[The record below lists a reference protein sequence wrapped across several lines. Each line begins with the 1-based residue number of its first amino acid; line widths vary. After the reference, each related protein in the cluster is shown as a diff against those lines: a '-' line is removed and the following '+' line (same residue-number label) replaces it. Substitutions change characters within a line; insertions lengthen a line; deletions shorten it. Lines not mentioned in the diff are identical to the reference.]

1 MLLIAEK
8 RAVMLEIENV
18 YKKYYVKI
26 PYDVTFAC
34 LAGHI
39 VSTPLPGAHSK
50 KQQRWVYDN
59 LPIIPSGFLNWSF
72 NSKSINPKDS
82 PYEPTESGYKYLS
95 EIEKI
100 LKTKHFD
107 YICVAT
113 DPDLEGEVLF
123 ADQASLWDKKYQ
135 DIPRKRYYEDDTS
148 PEKVI
153 FEFNHLHDYNDLMI
167 NGKVTYNNWLNSSV
181 LRQQVNYISGINLT
195 RALSIKLQDLVRIGY
210 SKGPILFLVCNR
222 YLQHTNFKPE
232 SYWQLSATFDH
243 QNGKY
248 KGTLLNE
255 NNEKAIFKTLDEAT
269 TTAKKMENYPA
280 TIFEDKVKLKEVKA
294 PNPFSGTEL
303 QSVVSHYGYS
313 NNDIMASMESLSQ
326 TKHKF
331 ITYPRTDSIVFNDSQ
346 ATEFP
351 KMIKRCLEIP
361 PLKKY
366 AEIALKLDRFNKVCQ
381 DKTYFNSKKV
391 SGHSAIGFKVTS
403 NEKINWTSLSKLDQI
418 VLYTIGKQL
427 IQIALPPKILKN
439 HTILTQIYPATF
451 KSNCIEI
458 KDRGWDIFKITKQQN
473 NTLPNTKK
481 GDQVQVLNL
490 SPEERKT
497 QPEPLFTNSSLM
509 NSLGRIDA
517 FLGNEFKKK
526 LKVREFLG
534 IGSPATR
541 GTTIDEML
549 QNKTIKKT
557 NKGDPNGNNK
567 IIPTEKGLKIFKQT
581 KQIKI
586 LKPEEVAKM
595 ELDLQ
600 HVQLGELSPQ
610 DFQKKYIDEV
620 SSQIDYIKNAKMEII
635 SPSEKKTN
643 HELIGKCP
651 CDGCDVIYNGKY
663 YFCSNFKMEDHK
675 IIGCHLFINP
685 KLKFLAKG
693 SITKTDVLQ
702 MLKKKHSS
710 VKKLK
715 SKDNKIFPGTF
726 YLKEDGT
733 LAFQIQSGKE
743 VNVLC
748 PICQQHLIIIYSS
761 KTDEEYYICPQK
773 THFILEKKSYGHLW
787 SLEELKNLING
798 DTLRNINFRWK
809 NNRQGKADVRYNLEH
824 KRIEF
829 SFHKSNYYQNSTNIT
844 CPFCGSKIVKIT
856 NSSDNSSF
864 YSCSNPK
871 DKFTINSISNNH
883 EWSESELT
891 QLFNHKT
898 LFQVRFE
905 WRNGKI
911 GSADVY
917 FNFENRKIAYKF

>member
-8 RAVMLEIENV
+8 STVMLEIEKV
-18 YKKYYVKI
+18 YQKYYEKI

-39 VSTPLPGAHSK
+39 VSTPLPDAHSK

-59 LPIIPSGFLNWSF
+59 LPIVPSGFLKWQFS
-72 NSKSINPKDS
+72 SKSIDPKNS
-82 PYEPTESGYKYLS
+82 PYEPTESGSKYLS
-95 EIEKI
+95 KIEKI

-148 PEKVI
+148 PGKVI
-153 FEFNHLHDYNDLMI
+153 FEFNHLHDYNDFMI
-167 NGKVTYNNWLNSSV
+167 NGRVTYNNWLNSSV

-232 SYWQLSATFDH
+232 KYWQLVATFEH

-248 KGTLLNE
+248 KGILLNA

-269 TTAKKMENYPA
+269 ATAKKIQNY
-280 TIFEDKVKLKEVKA
+280 TGVILEDNEKLKEVKA
-294 PNPFSGTEL
+294 PNPFSGTKL
-303 QSVVSHYGYS
+303 QSVISHYGYS
-313 NNDIMASMESLSQ
+313 NNEIMASMESLSQ

-346 ATEFP
+346 ASEFP
-351 KMIKRCLEIP
+351 KMIQRCLEIP

-366 AEIALKLDRFNKVCQ
+366 AEMALKLDRFNQVCQ

-427 IQIALPPKILKN
+427 IQIALPPKILKR
-439 HTILTQIYPATF
+439 HTILTQIYPAIF
-451 KSNCIEI
+451 KSSCIET
-458 KDRGWDIFKITKQQN
+458 KDWGWDIFKISKQQN
-473 NTLPNTKK
+473 NYLPNTKK

-490 SPEERKT
+490 SPEEQKT

-517 FLGNEFKKK
+517 FLGDEFKKK

-549 QNKTIKKT
+549 ENKTIKKT
-557 NKGDPNGNNK
+557 TKGDPSGNNK

-581 KQIKI
+581 QKIKI

-600 HVQLGELSPQ
+600 HVQLGELSPK

-620 SSQIDYIKNAKMEII
+620 SNQIEYIKNAKMEAI
-635 SPSEKKTN
+635 SSTEKKADQV
-643 HELIGKCP
+643 LIGKCP
-651 CDGCDVIYNGKY
+651 FDGGNVVYNGKY
-663 YFCSNFKMEDHK
+663 YFCSNFKMENHK

-685 KLKFLAKG
+685 KLKLLAKG

-702 MLKKKHSS
+702 MLKKKNSS

-715 SKDNKIFPGTF
+715 SKDNKIYLGTF
-726 YLKEDGT
+726 YLKENGT
-733 LAFQIQSGKE
+733 LALQIQSSKE
-743 VNVLC
+743 INVPC
-748 PICQQHLIIIYSS
+748 PICEKHLIIIYSS
-761 KTDEEYYICPQK
+761 KTDQEYYICPQK
-773 THFILEKKSYGHLW
+773 NHFILAKKSFGHLW
-787 SLEELKNLING
+787 SLEELTELIKG

-809 NNRQGKADVRYNLEH
+809 NNQKGKADVRYNLEH
-824 KRIEF
+824 KRLEF
-829 SFHKSNYYQNSTNIT
+829 SFHKSNYSQNPTTIN
-844 CPFCGSKIVKIT
+844 CPFCGSKMVKIT
-856 NSSDNSSF
+856 NSTDNSSF

-871 DKFTINSISNNH
+871 DKFTLNSVSNNH
-883 EWSESELT
+883 EWSESELK

-898 LFQVRFE
+898 LSEVRFE
-905 WRNGKI
+905 WRNGTL
-911 GSADVY
+911 GFADVY
-917 FNFENRKIAYKF
+917 LNFENRKITYKF